1 MAPIDAKEFFRE
13 FTLRICSSLDIEKAL
28 ERCLDYI
35 NGIMPADK
43 LLFSVYKPE
52 IGAIEIVAKVAAE
65 NEEPEHLITALPP
78 HLRQYM
84 EEFDPQPHVRI
95 VENVLEDEMI
105 RFLTKK
111 FNLETS
117 SAMISRLIIEGN
129 LVGYLCVCA
138 QGKGHYNENLAE
150 LWKLV
155 NEPAAIALANSL
167 RYRELLSLK
176 ELLDDDNRYYRERLR
191 EVSGTEIVGGH
202 SGLKVVVEKVRK
214 VATLDS
220 PVLMLGET
228 GVGKEVIANMIHDL
242 SGRRSK
248 PLITVNCGAI
258 PDTLLDS
265 ELFGHERGAFTGALS
280 QKRGRFER
288 ADRGTIF
295 LDEIGELPLQAQT
308 RLLRVLQSHEIERVG
323 GMTPIP
329 LDIRI
334 IAATHRDLEEMV
346 RSGRF
351 REDLWFRLN
360 VFPIT
365 IPPLRER
372 REDIPLLLDHFL
384 RKKSRELKIPNPPHL
399 SPEVVDRLKEYRWP
413 GNVRELE
420 NMVERALIEQR
431 GRGEDGP
438 LQFDGLL
445 ADRSD
450 EPYHTSEPGPNNIIP
465 LDAAIATHIRGALE
479 YADGKIQG
487 SGGAAELLGVNPT
500 TLRSRMDRL
509 GIQFKKRRA

>member
-1 MAPIDAKEFFRE
+1 MAHIDAKEFFRE

-35 NGIMPADK
+35 SGIMPADK
-43 LLFSVYKPE
+43 LLFSIYKPE

-84 EEFDPQPHVRI
+84 EALDPQPHVRI
-95 VENVLEDEMI
+95 VENILEDDMI
-105 RFLTKK
+105 GFITKK
-111 FNLETS
+111 FDFEAS
-117 SAMISRLIIEGN
+117 SAMISRLMIEGN

-138 QGKGHYNENLAE
+138 QGKGHYNEDLAE
-150 LWKLV
+150 LWKLI
-155 NEPAAIALANSL
+155 NEPTAIALANSL
-167 RYRELLSLK
+167 RYRELLD
-176 ELLDDDNRYYRERLR
+176 EDNRYYRERLR

-202 SGLKVVVEKVRK
+202 SGLKSVVEKVRK

-242 SGRRSK
+242 SDRRNK

-323 GMTPIP
+323 GMAPIP
-329 LDIRI
+329 LDIRVI
-334 IAATHRDLEEMV
+334 
-346 RSGRF
+346 
-351 REDLWFRLN
+351 
-360 VFPIT
+360 
-365 IPPLRER
+365 
-372 REDIPLLLDHFL
+372 
-384 RKKSRELKIPNPPHL
+384 
-399 SPEVVDRLKEYRWP
+399 
-413 GNVRELE
+413 
-420 NMVERALIEQR
+420 
-431 GRGEDGP
+431 
-438 LQFDGLL
+438 
-445 ADRSD
+445 
-450 EPYHTSEPGPNNIIP
+450 
-465 LDAAIATHIRGALE
+465 AAIATHIRGALE

-487 SGGAAELLGVNPT
+487 PGGAAELLGVNPT

-509 GIQFKKRRA
+509 GIQFKKRKA

>member
-1 MAPIDAKEFFRE
+1 MVHIDANEFFRE

-28 ERCLDYI
+28 GHCLEYI
-35 NGIMPADK
+35 RGIMPADK
-43 LLFSVYKPE
+43 LLLSVYKPD
-52 IGAIEIVAKVAAE
+52 IGAIEVVAKAAAV
-65 NEEPEHLITALPP
+65 NEEPAHLITALPP
-78 HLRQYM
+78 PLRHVI
-84 EEFDPQPHVRI
+84 ENSDPHPRVRI
-95 VENVLEDEMI
+95 VENIVEDEMI
-105 RFLTKK
+105 GFVTKK
-111 FNLETS
+111 FDLGES
-117 SAMISRLIIEGN
+117 SAMISRLMIEGN
-129 LVGYLCVCA
+129 LVGFLCVCA
-138 QGKGHYNENLAE
+138 KGRDHYPEALGE

-167 RYRELLSLK
+167 RYRELLTLK
-176 ELLDDDNRYYRERLR
+176 ELLDDDNRYFQARLR
-191 EVSGTEIVGGH
+191 EVSGSEIVGGH
-202 SGLKVVVEKVRK
+202 SGLKAVVEKVRK

-242 SGRRSK
+242 SDRRSK

-288 ADRGTIF
+288 ADQGTIF

-323 GMTPIP
+323 GMRTIP

-334 IAATHRDLEEMV
+334 IAATHRNLEKMV
-346 RSGRF
+346 TSGRF

-384 RKKSRELKIPNPPHL
+384 RKKSRELKITNPPHL
-399 SPEVVDRLKEYRWP
+399 SPDVIDRLTGYYWP

-420 NMVERALIEQR
+420 NVVERALIEQR
-431 GRGEDGP
+431 GRGDDGS
-438 LQFDGLL
+438 FRFAGWL
-445 ADRSD
+445 AGKTPDAH
-450 EPYHTSEPGPNNIIP
+450 HTSETAPNNIVP
-465 LDAAIATHIRGALE
+465 LDAAMATHIRGALE
-479 YADGKIQG
+479 FSDGKIQG
-487 SGGAAELLGVNPT
+487 PGGAAELLGVNPT

>member
-1 MAPIDAKEFFRE
+1 MTHIDAKAFFRE

-35 NGIMPADK
+35 RGIMPADR
-43 LLFSVYKPE
+43 LLLSVYKPD
-52 IGAIEIVAKVAAE
+52 IGAIEVVAKAAALGD
-65 NEEPEHLITALPP
+65 EPAHLIVALPP
-78 HLRQYM
+78 GLRKM
-84 EEFDPQPHVRI
+84 IKDADSRPRVRI
-95 VENVLEDEMI
+95 VDNVFDDEMMGFI
-105 RFLTKK
+105 TRK
-111 FNLETS
+111 FDLEGT
-117 SAMISRLIIEGN
+117 SAMISRLMIEGS

-138 QGKGHYNENLAE
+138 KGSGHYDEDLAE
-150 LWKLV
+150 LWKQV
-155 NEPAAIALANSL
+155 NEPAAMALANSL
-167 RYRELLSLK
+167 RYRELLTLQ
-176 ELLDDDNRYYRERLR
+176 ELLDDDNRYYQERLR
-191 EVSGTEIVGGH
+191 EVSGSEIVGGH
-202 SGLKVVVEKVRK
+202 SGLKSVVEKVRK
-214 VATLDS
+214 VAPLDS

-228 GVGKEVIANMIHDL
+228 GVGKEVIAHMIHDL
-242 SGRRSK
+242 SDRRNK

-265 ELFGHERGAFTGALS
+265 ELFGHERGAFTGALT

-288 ADRGTIF
+288 ANQGTIF

-323 GMTPIP
+323 GMNPIS

-334 IAATHRDLEEMV
+334 IAATHRDLEDMV
-346 RSGRF
+346 ASGRF

-384 RKKSRELKIPNPPHL
+384 RKKARELKFLNPPHL
-399 SPEVVDRLKEYRWP
+399 SPEVVDRLREYHWP

-431 GRGEDGP
+431 GRGDKGP
-438 LQFDGLL
+438 LRLDGLL
-445 ADRSD
+445 ADKSSRS
-450 EPYHTSEPGPNNIIP
+450 HRRSEPAPDNIVP
-465 LDAAIATHIRGALE
+465 LDAAMATHIRGALRFSK
-479 YADGKIQG
+479 GKIQG
-487 SGGAAELLGVNPT
+487 PGGAAELLGVNPT
-500 TLRSRMDRL
+500 TLRSRMDKL
-509 GIQFKKRRA
+509 GIQFKKSRA